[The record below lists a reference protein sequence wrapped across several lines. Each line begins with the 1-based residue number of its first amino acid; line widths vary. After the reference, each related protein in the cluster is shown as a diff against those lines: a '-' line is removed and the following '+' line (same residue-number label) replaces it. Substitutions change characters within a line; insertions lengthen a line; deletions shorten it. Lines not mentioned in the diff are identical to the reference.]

1 MYALRGVCLNVE
13 DIKLINFRNYSNI
26 EIELNRNL
34 NVFIGNNAQ
43 GKTNLI
49 EAIYVCA
56 TGKSF
61 RTNRDKEIISFCRDE
76 GYIGANICVEN
87 YKKFIE
93 VKLHRDKPKRIRI
106 NKTELESYKDL
117 NSGLNVVIFTPEDL
131 KVVKGGPGERRN
143 FHDEGISQIR
153 PIYGYNINKYKKV
166 LFQRNNL
173 LRSSKFKKD
182 LTELLSV
189 FDNQIVKIGTSI
201 ILNRAEYVEK
211 LHSIAAGI
219 HSEITDDREVLELKY
234 ISNVPILED
243 RAEMEKN
250 YMDLLKN
257 NVRRDIEYNT
267 TEIGPHRDDVE
278 MYINGSNARIYGSQG
293 QQRTTI
299 LSIKLSEVEL
309 LKFEKGTYP
318 VLLLDD
324 VFSELDET
332 RRSFLVS
339 FFKDIQTFITTTDG
353 EELEEMESLNKTI
366 FLIENGTVK

>member
-1 MYALRGVCLNVE
+1 MCCLNIE
-13 DIKLINFRNYSNI
+13 DIKLINYRNYKNI
-26 EIELNRNL
+26 DFKLNRNL

-49 EAIYVCA
+49 EAIYMCA

-61 RTNRDKEIISFCRDE
+61 RTNRDKEIINFDYDE
-76 GYIGANICVEN
+76 GYIGTNVCLEN

-93 VKLHRDKPKRIRI
+93 IKLHRDKPKRIRI

-131 KVVKGGPGERRN
+131 KIVKGGPGERRN
-143 FHDEGISQIR
+143 FLDAGISQIK

-173 LRSSKFKKD
+173 LRSSRFKKD
-182 LTELLSV
+182 LKELLDV

-201 ILNRAEYVEK
+201 ILNRSEYIENLNSV
-211 LHSIAAGI
+211 ADNI
-219 HSEITDDREVLELKY
+219 HREITNEQESLKLKY
-234 ISNVPILED
+234 LTNVPILED
-243 RAEMEKN
+243 RSQMEKN
-250 YMDLLKN
+250 YLSLLKKN
-257 NVRRDIEYNT
+257 FKRDVEYNT
-267 TEIGPHRDDVE
+267 TEIGPHRDDME
-278 MYINGSNARIYGSQG
+278 MYINESDARIYGSQG

-309 LKFEKGTYP
+309 LKLEKGTYP

-353 EELEEMESLNKTI
+353 EELEEMEDLNKTI
-366 FLIENGTVK
+366 FLIEEGRVK